1 MQYVQTACR
10 SERIVR
16 PGVSGRII
24 RGDGTNPP
32 PEYEGKAQCVY
43 IDPPFNTG
51 ERFSLKMRVGEDGWS
66 GHGKTLNLPAYS
78 DQYASREEYHA
89 FLRSLIAAEHRLL
102 NDSGSFFLHLDQRES
117 VWGRLLCDEVFG
129 EENLVNEI
137 IWAYQS
143 GGRTLKR
150 FSAKHDTILFY
161 RKSREQYFDITKVAI
176 RREGNRSNHMKKCVD
191 ENGRAY
197 RTIRSGGKVY
207 TYYDDDPVYPGDVW
221 TDVSHLQQK
230 DPQRTGFDTQ
240 KPVALLRR
248 IIGCC
253 TKEGDLTADLCCG
266 SGTALAAA
274 AAMDRPFLGMDTSS
288 CAVMISR
295 RRLSEAALT
304 VDMEFGCEGAELEAD
319 VASGIGFD
327 EITLTR
333 YDPGRKDRKGIEGLD
348 CVDSWS
354 VGFLKDGIF
363 HTQNLSMRQ
372 KHQPAIAPSL
382 LLPQLHGVPAISVT
396 DVWGRSSVWI
406 EK

>member
-1 MQYVQTACR
+1 MAHR
-10 SERIVR
+10 S
-16 PGVSGRII
+16 
-24 RGDGTNPP
+24 TF
-32 PEYEGKAQCVY
+32 A
-43 IDPPFNTG
+43 
-51 ERFSLKMRVGEDGWS
+51 
-66 GHGKTLNLPAYS
+66 
-78 DQYASREEYHA
+78 
-89 FLRSLIAAEHRLL
+89 
-102 NDSGSFFLHLDQRES
+102 
-117 VWGRLLCDEVFG
+117 
-129 EENLVNEI
+129 
-137 IWAYQS
+137 
-143 GGRTLKR
+143 
-150 FSAKHDTILFY
+150 
-161 RKSREQYFDITKVAI
+161 
-176 RREGNRSNHMKKCVD
+176 CVD
-191 ENGRAY
+191 GQMATVIKTCRDWKISGDTDWLRENWDTVKRILSYAWDERNEHEWDRDRDGVLEGRQHHTLDMELFGPNTWLNTFYLA
-197 RTIRSGGKVY
+197 
-207 TYYDDDPVYPGDVW
+207 
-221 TDVSHLQQK
+221 
-230 DPQRTGFDTQ
+230 
-240 KPVALLRR
+240 
-248 IIGCC
+248 
-253 TKEGDLTADLCCG
+253 
-266 SGTALAAA
+266 ALAAA